1 MDLPAVPQP
10 ATLAEDAAPRVNLA
24 LQGGGSHGAF
34 TWGVLDA
41 LLEDG
46 RLDLEGISGTS
57 AGAMNAVALAH
68 GFALGQG
75 KARAGQHDAAR
86 QALDSFWNG
95 IVDMGA
101 LSSSMS
107 RSMSKMQ
114 QAPFGILFG
123 LMGGGNWSSKLWTD
137 AMTRYWSNALSPYQ
151 RNPFDINP
159 LKDFLEKQVDF
170 ERLAAAPH
178 PATPKVFV
186 VATRVASGKAEVFS
200 GKRLTSSAVMA
211 SACLPMVFQA
221 VEIDGEAY
229 WDGGYSGNP
238 AIHPLIYHCDSR
250 DIVLVQINPI
260 QRKQLPTKPAEIMD
274 RVTEITFNA
283 ALIAEMR
290 AIDFVKR
297 LLAEG
302 KLDPAHYK
310 DVLMH
315 RIDGGEALEKF
326 TAASKSSTDRELI
339 HSLRDLGIECG
350 RQWLAK
356 RFGSLG
362 VKSTVNIARDYLDDL
377 RMPVEKAE
385 PAPPVAETGP
395 AASGT
400 PEPPPAFLPGAGLL

>member
-1 MDLPAVPQP
+1 MDLPATPEP
-10 ATLAEDAAPRVNLA
+10 DTPLPEAAPRINLA

-41 LLEDG
+41 LLDDG

-57 AGAMNAVALAH
+57 AGAMNAVAVAH
-68 GFALGQG
+68 GFALAQG
-75 KARAGQHDAAR
+75 KPRAERHDAAR
-86 QALDSFWNG
+86 QTLDSFWNG

-101 LSSSMS
+101 LSSSVS
-107 RSMSKMQ
+107 ASMSKMQ
-114 QAPFGILFG
+114 KAPFGMLFG
-123 LMGGGNWSSKLWTD
+123 MMGGGNWATTLWAD
-137 AMTRYWSNALSPYQ
+137 AMKQYWSNALSPYQ

-170 ERLAAAPH
+170 ERLAAAQQPG
-178 PATPKVFV
+178 TPKVFV

-221 VEIDGEAY
+221 VEINGEAY

-250 DIVLVQINPI
+250 DIVLIQINPI
-260 QRKQLPTKPAEIMD
+260 QRNQLPTKPAEIMD

-326 TAASKSSTDRELI
+326 TAHTKSSTDKNLI
-339 HSLRDLGIECG
+339 HSLRDLGVECG
-350 RQWLAK
+350 KEWLAK
-356 RFGSLG
+356 RFDALG

-385 PAPPVAETGP
+385 PAPPVGAES
-395 AASGT
+395 AAPET
-400 PEPPPAFLPGAGLL
+400 PEPPTTFLPGAGLL

>member
-1 MDLPAVPQP
+1 MNLPAAPDP
-10 ATLAEDAAPRVNLA
+10 AQLPDTVTPRINLA

-41 LLEDG
+41 LLDDG
-46 RLDLEGISGTS
+46 RIAFEGISGTS

-68 GFALGQG
+68 GFARSEGQPRA
-75 KARAGQHDAAR
+75 ARHDAAR
-86 QALDSFWNG
+86 EALDSFWNG

-101 LSSSMS
+101 LSSSLS
-107 RSMSKMQ
+107 QSVSKIQ

-170 ERLAAAPH
+170 ERLAAAAGPD
-178 PATPKVFV
+178 TPQVFV
-186 VATRVASGKAEVFS
+186 VATRVSSGKAEVFC
-200 GKRLTSSAVMA
+200 GKRLTASAVMA

-221 VEIDGEAY
+221 VEIDGDHF

-238 AIHPLIYHCDSR
+238 AIHPLIYRCQSR

-260 QRKQLPTKPAEIMD
+260 QRTELPKKPGEIMD
-274 RVTEITFNA
+274 RMTEITFNA

-290 AIDFVKR
+290 AVDFVKR

-315 RIDGGEALEKF
+315 RIDGGQALEKF
-326 TAASKSSTDRELI
+326 TAASKSSTDKSLI
-339 HSLRDLGIECG
+339 HSLRDLGIACG
-350 RQWLAK
+350 KEWLAK
-356 RFGSLG
+356 RFDALG

-385 PAPPVAETGP
+385 PVQIEPPP
-395 AASGT
+395 
-400 PEPPPAFLPGAGLL
+400 PEPPPVFLPGAGLL

>member
-1 MDLPAVPQP
+1 MNLPAAPDPANVPEIV
-10 ATLAEDAAPRVNLA
+10 TPRINLA

-41 LLEDG
+41 LLDDG
-46 RLDLEGISGTS
+46 RIAFEGISGTS

-68 GFALGQG
+68 GFARADGQPRA
-75 KARAGQHDAAR
+75 ARHDAAR
-86 QALDSFWNG
+86 EALDSFWNG

-101 LSSSMS
+101 LSSSLS
-107 RSMSKMQ
+107 KSVSKMQ

-123 LMGGGNWSSKLWTD
+123 LMGGGNWSSRLWTD

-170 ERLAAAPH
+170 ERIAAAAGPD
-178 PATPKVFV
+178 TPQVFV
-186 VATRVASGKAEVFS
+186 VATRVSSGKAEVFT
-200 GKRLTSSAVMA
+200 GKRLTASAVMA

-221 VEIDGEAY
+221 VEIDGDHF

-238 AIHPLIYHCDSR
+238 AIHPLIYRCESR

-260 QRKQLPTKPAEIMD
+260 QRTTLPTKPGEIMD
-274 RVTEITFNA
+274 RMTEITFNA

-290 AIDFVKR
+290 AVDFVKR

-315 RIDGGEALEKF
+315 RIDGGQALEKF
-326 TAASKSSTDRELI
+326 TAASKSSTDKSLI
-339 HSLRDLGIECG
+339 HSLRDLGIVCG
-350 RQWLAK
+350 KEWLAK
-356 RFGSLG
+356 RFDALG

-385 PAPPVAETGP
+385 PVQIEPPP
-395 AASGT
+395 
-400 PEPPPAFLPGAGLL
+400 PEPPPVFLPGAGLL

>member
-1 MDLPAVPQP
+1 MNLPVAPDPADVPD
-10 ATLAEDAAPRVNLA
+10 TVTPRINLA

-41 LLEDG
+41 LLDDG
-46 RLDLEGISGTS
+46 RIAFEGISGTS

-68 GFALGQG
+68 GFARSEG
-75 KARAGQHDAAR
+75 KPRVARHDAAR
-86 QALDSFWNG
+86 EALDSFWNG

-101 LSSSMS
+101 LSSSLS
-107 RSMSKMQ
+107 QSVSKIQ

-170 ERLAAAPH
+170 ERLAAAAGPD
-178 PATPKVFV
+178 TPQVFV
-186 VATRVASGKAEVFS
+186 VATRVSSGKAEVFC
-200 GKRLTSSAVMA
+200 GKRLTASAVMA

-221 VEIDGEAY
+221 VEIDGDHF

-238 AIHPLIYHCDSR
+238 AIHPLIYRCESR

-260 QRKQLPTKPAEIMD
+260 QRNTLPTKPGEIMD
-274 RVTEITFNA
+274 RMTEITFNA

-290 AIDFVKR
+290 AVDFVKR

-315 RIDGGEALEKF
+315 RIDGGQALEKF
-326 TAASKSSTDRELI
+326 TAASKSSTDKSLI
-339 HSLRDLGIECG
+339 HSLRDLGIACG
-350 RQWLAK
+350 KEWLAK
-356 RFGSLG
+356 RFDALG

-385 PAPPVAETGP
+385 PVQSEPPP
-395 AASGT
+395 
-400 PEPPPAFLPGAGLL
+400 PEPPPVFLPGAGLL